1 VQTRP
6 DAARALWQTPL
17 GVVHSSVVQTRPDAA
32 QALWQTP
39 PGVVHSS
46 VVQTRP
52 DAARALV
59 ADTSCSSTHLCSADT
74 SRCISGPVADTSRSS
89 TLLCSADTSRWSSGP
104 CSVDTF
110 RFSTGLYSIN
120 IKAND
125 KVIETKRSEI
135 FDNDVSF
142 DIEAKRTRSIVR
154 KFISK
159 RSEHVY
165 IKDFKNRSEANT
177 FDSLKIYIQAK
188 RTCLY

>member
-125 KVIETKRSEI
+125 KVIETKRSE
-135 FDNDVSF
+135 
-142 DIEAKRTRSIVR
+142 AKSSIMM
-154 KFISK
+154 FPSISK
-159 RSEHVY
+159 RSEHV
-165 IKDFKNRSEANT
+165 
-177 FDSLKIYIQAK
+177 Q
-188 RTCLY
+188 